1 MPMRKQTHVTFLIS
15 NFLLLFCIFSQDL
28 YAKTLH
34 FIAYGDTRGDI
45 KVIGKPQVKHNTIA
59 MAIRSMDPDFILF
72 SGDMVYYNEFEKFL
86 EVITNN
92 YTGDTTI
99 PLYPAIGNHELMFSE
114 KVDELVKEVLRKMG
128 IADKPEEES
137 DSLPSGPSDD
147 STLEKV
153 WKKLL
158 EEINSL
164 VESRIKTR
172 SREVLCEEIRD
183 KLPPSSSSY
192 LKEVLKGTAEDQSW
206 YSFIR
211 KANGLEI
218 KFLILNSSLPDDEEQ
233 FQWFLN
239 ELQQFSGP
247 KIILEHYPPYSLGI
261 HGCADLMDKESR
273 ASRFRDRYVRF
284 FNDSANNVLLIING
298 HEHNYQRIC
307 RTHTTGNV
315 QLPVYIISGG
325 GGAPLAGMGE
335 CNTSQIPFDG
345 FQCVEF
351 ITAYHFVDIIVRT
364 NNNNKVILQGK
375 VFGLRYDLAK
385 GLPDDSAFERQFV
398 KERLEL
404 IDDFTLHWQK

>member
-1 MPMRKQTHVTFLIS
+1 MPMRKQTHVTFLII
-15 NFLLLFCIFSQDL
+15 NFLLLFCIFSRDL

-34 FIAYGDTRGDI
+34 FIAYGDSRGDI

-59 MAIRSMDPDFILF
+59 KAIRSMDPDFILF

-114 KVDELVKEVLRKMG
+114 RVDELVKAMLRKMG
-128 IADKPEEES
+128 IADKPKEES
-137 DSLPSGPSDD
+137 DSLPSDSSDD
-147 STLEKV
+147 GTLEKV
-153 WKKLL
+153 WKRLL

-183 KLPPSSSSY
+183 KLPPSYSSY
-192 LKEVLKGTAEDQSW
+192 LKEVLKDTAEDQSW

-211 KANGLEI
+211 ETNGLEI

-239 ELQQFSGP
+239 ELKQFSGP

-261 HGCADLMDKESR
+261 HSCADLIDKESR

-307 RTHTTGNV
+307 RIHTTGGV
-315 QLPVYIISGG
+315 QLPIYIISGG

-364 NNNNKVILQGK
+364 DNNNKVILQGK